1 MADDSFIL
9 LPRRVFSDTRY
20 HPARGDGYCVRLA
33 LFWLVS
39 HANHAE
45 SPTYNPPLDRG
56 ELFRSTREL
65 AAVWRVPYERARG
78 ILRWLEAHEHIETIA
93 LNKGE
98 VFRGMPTI
106 RGGLLVRCLDYDQFK
121 GSSSANRS
129 TGRSA
134 TSSTGGRPDL
144 SQGAGPENANGS
156 GGLSNTLDY
165 LNRISASAPPSRE
178 PECATAFHKG
188 KEPKEKNPLIANP
201 PIHPAR
207 APEGQPGGLGGG
219 VGDGVVGATASTR
232 PAVPSVSHAVDS
244 VIYGGPVVSILFR
257 LPPGPEVTE
266 LLKASGFAYSVEGRS
281 WSAATRPDRL
291 ELLAQLAP
299 REVPVCL
306 PRAAGWSTAPELPCA
321 VDGAAPSEEQLEG
334 WQWALRT
341 LSEIDGLERDA
352 WSECVLCS
360 ITETRDGPVARL
372 VTGSLRAASLI
383 ADGYALEVAADVYG
397 QRVELDYDPT
407 RSARNVVTLRRV
419 PCGE

>member
-1 MADDSFIL
+1 MNQDSYIL
-9 LPRRVFSDTRY
+9 LPRWFFSDARY
-20 HPARGDGYCVRLA
+20 HPARGDAFCVRLA
-33 LFWLVS
+33 LLWLIE

-45 SPTYNPPLDRG
+45 SPSYNPPLYRG

-65 AAVWRVPYERARG
+65 ALVWRVPYERARG
-78 ILRWLEAHEHIETIA
+78 ILRWLEAHQHVKSTA

-98 VFRGMPTI
+98 VCRGVPAI
-106 RGGLLVRCLDYDQFK
+106 RGGLLIRCLDYEHFK
-121 GSSSANRS
+121 GRSNTARS
-129 TGRSA
+129 TGRYA
-134 TSSTGGRPDL
+134 DSTDTLQPEV
-144 SQGAGPENANGS
+144 SQGSRGQKTMMTGDLGGARDSLNQCSADARPPYGP
-156 GGLSNTLDY
+156 D
-165 LNRISASAPPSRE
+165 
-178 PECATAFHKG
+178 CATAFQKG
-188 KEPKEKNPLIANP
+188 KEPKEKTPLKGNP

-207 APEGQPGGLGGG
+207 APEERLGGLGGG
-219 VGDGVVGATASTR
+219 GGGGGGNA
-232 PAVPSVSHAVDS
+232 AVPSVSHAVDS

-266 LLKASGFAYSVEGRS
+266 ALKASGFAYSVEGRT

-321 VDGAAPSEEQLEG
+321 VDGASPSEEQLEG
-334 WQWALRT
+334 WEWALRT
-341 LSEIDGLERDA
+341 LSKLDGLERDA

-360 ITETRDGPVARL
+360 ITETREGPVARL

-407 RSARNVVTLRRV
+407 RSGRNVVTLNRRA